1 MNEDGNMNI
10 TADTANKASELRP
23 DIDLNDPK
31 LGLKIAAERL
41 SIVRYV
47 FLVQIE
53 DGIAS
58 AAQRASLEY
67 ADAVLIGWPETDSP
81 EVADLDDAQ
90 LKIVREHMELM
101 EGYIGKY
108 SQMEHDGDLDGMTD
122 TLIRIT
128 ERVAEVRRLYQPDF
142 PLPTF
147 AEIRRVVQ
155 DEWDEDMGKIDPRED
170 NPTAGEIEE
179 DTDSHKT
186 AASVQS
192 EKSVESAEPAEIVAV
207 TQGETERRMS
217 DLSAPAGASS
227 HGKGRLSARGN
238 WHTRLRVGIMGGTFD
253 PIHNGHLV
261 AASEVAWVYDLD
273 EVIFVPTGRPV
284 FKLDKHVTNAEDR
297 YLMTVIATA
306 SNPKFTVSRVDIDRP
321 GVTYTIDTLR
331 DIRAQHPDAEL
342 FFITGADA
350 VAEIMQWKDAD
361 LMWDLAH
368 FVAVTRPGYSS
379 PDGVTLPEGKVDT
392 LEIPALAI
400 SSTDVR
406 RRAEHDE
413 PVWYLVPDG
422 VVQYIGKHGLY
433 SYED

>member
-1 MNEDGNMNI
+1 MNEDGNMNT

-53 DGIAS
+53 DGIAYVTVPAYS
-58 AAQRASLEY
+58 
-67 ADAVLIGWPETDSP
+67 VVTGWPETDSP
-81 EVADLDDAQ
+81 EVVDLNDAQ

-179 DTDSHKT
+179 ET
-186 AASVQS
+186 
-192 EKSVESAEPAEIVAV
+192 ESADDAA
-207 TQGETERRMS
+207 GE
-217 DLSAPAGASS
+217 
-227 HGKGRLSARGN
+227 
-238 WHTRLRVGIMGGTFD
+238 GGQ
-253 PIHNGHLV
+253 
-261 AASEVAWVYDLD
+261 A
-273 EVIFVPTGRPV
+273 
-284 FKLDKHVTNAEDR
+284 
-297 YLMTVIATA
+297 
-306 SNPKFTVSRVDIDRP
+306 
-321 GVTYTIDTLR
+321 
-331 DIRAQHPDAEL
+331 
-342 FFITGADA
+342 
-350 VAEIMQWKDAD
+350 
-361 LMWDLAH
+361 
-368 FVAVTRPGYSS
+368 
-379 PDGVTLPEGKVDT
+379 
-392 LEIPALAI
+392 
-400 SSTDVR
+400 
-406 RRAEHDE
+406 
-413 PVWYLVPDG
+413 
-422 VVQYIGKHGLY
+422 
-433 SYED
+433 

>member
-81 EVADLDDAQ
+81 EVVDLNDAQ

-101 EGYIGKY
+101 EGYIGRY

-155 DEWDEDMGKIDPRED
+155 DEWDEDMGKMIPRKTIPPPAKSKRKP
-170 NPTAGEIEE
+170 NPLMMPPARAAKHECYCRQPQNGCVSSVRKISGIRRTRRNHCRHPRRNRTAYVRPVRTGRG
-179 DTDSHKT
+179 
-186 AASVQS
+186 QQPWQR
-192 EKSVESAEPAEIVAV
+192 PAFRTWQLAY
-207 TQGETERRMS
+207 
-217 DLSAPAGASS
+217 APARRH
-227 HGKGRLSARGN
+227 HGRHVRPDPQRPLGR
-238 WHTRLRVGIMGGTFD
+238 RL
-253 PIHNGHLV
+253 
-261 AASEVAWVYDLD
+261 
-273 EVIFVPTGRPV
+273 
-284 FKLDKHVTNAEDR
+284 
-297 YLMTVIATA
+297 
-306 SNPKFTVSRVDIDRP
+306 
-321 GVTYTIDTLR
+321 
-331 DIRAQHPDAEL
+331 
-342 FFITGADA
+342 
-350 VAEIMQWKDAD
+350 
-361 LMWDLAH
+361 
-368 FVAVTRPGYSS
+368 
-379 PDGVTLPEGKVDT
+379 
-392 LEIPALAI
+392 
-400 SSTDVR
+400 
-406 RRAEHDE
+406 
-413 PVWYLVPDG
+413 
-422 VVQYIGKHGLY
+422 
-433 SYED
+433 